1 MKYLILLIILF
12 SSCSKEPKLQDNYY
26 YQGMLF
32 EHKIGHIIAKEL
44 DIIFSSYGLNDYE
57 TDIVPQ
63 KGKIYNLDLS
73 FTSLK
78 KADRNEA
85 RKLLLKCIKEVLLL
99 VNSDKIIKSYLANYP
114 FTYKNLSITLSFYDR
129 AHRRRKD
136 GSICNCF
143 LSRNIIT
150 YSTAKEIGYN
160 KRHKETYEE
169 ALKIVQSQE
178 NKGR

>member
-1 MKYLILLIILF
+1 MKYLILIIILF
-12 SSCSKEPKLQDNYY
+12 SSCSKKPKLEPKLQNDYY

-32 EHKIGHIIAKEL
+32 ERKIGHIIAKEL

-78 KADRNEA
+78 KVDRNKA
-85 RKLLLKCIKEVLLL
+85 RNLLLTLTQELLKL
-99 VNSDKIIKSYLANYP
+99 VNSDKIIKPYLANYP

-129 AHRRRKD
+129 AH
-136 GSICNCF
+136 
-143 LSRNIIT
+143 
-150 YSTAKEIGYN
+150 
-160 KRHKETYEE
+160 
-169 ALKIVQSQE
+169 
-178 NKGR
+178 